1 MGGSCCNHD
10 HVDLNNRNDENK
22 NENILVHHISIKEE
36 IFCHFPY
43 AIFSVAL
50 AMVVTSFIS
59 YPKAELVSEIA
70 YRLFH
75 NFHFL
80 HLLFAASGTI
90 LMFRRYSNNVVMSLI
105 VGFSVPAVFCTVSD
119 AFLPYLG
126 GKILGLDMHLHW
138 CFISHLNTVFPF
150 LVGGI
155 VNGWVMSAHNHSKQM
170 FYSLGFHFA
179 HIFVSSMAGLLYLI
193 SFGFDDWWKK
203 MGFVFLYLSFAVL
216 VPCIMSD
223 VVVPMF
229 FARLGFKRNKRA

>member
-10 HVDLNNRNDENK
+10 HLHDNLDENK
-22 NENILVHHISIKEE
+22 NEKILVHHLSLKDE
-36 IFCHFPY
+36 ILCHFPY

-59 YPKAELVSEIA
+59 YPKAESVAEIA

-90 LMFRRYSNNVVMSLI
+90 LMFRRYSNNFFASLI
-105 VGFSVPAVFCTVSD
+105 VGFTVPAVFCTVSD

-126 GKILGLDMHLHW
+126 GKMLGLDMHLHW
-138 CFISHLNTVFPF
+138 CFLSHIDTVLPF
-150 LVGGI
+150 LIGGV
-155 VNGWVMSAHNHSKQM
+155 VNGWVMSAHSHSKQM
-170 FYSLGFHFA
+170 FYSLTFHFA

-193 SFGFDDWWKK
+193 SFGFNDWWEK
-203 MGFVFLYLSFAVL
+203 MGFVFLYLVFAVL
-216 VPCIMSD
+216 IPCIMSD
-223 VVVPMF
+223 VVVPVF
-229 FARLGFKRNKRA
+229 FARFGNRKNKRV